1 MQETLHIKQ
10 RNTHITTRSDDF
22 PVLEKGAVN
31 RFSNAR
37 FVNKTAEI
45 WNLCP
50 KEIKQE
56 QKFERAKVL
65 IKEYCKTM
73 PV

>member
-1 MQETLHIKQ
+1 MA
-10 RNTHITTRSDDF
+10 TRSDDF

-31 RFSNAR
+31 KFSNAR

-50 KEIKQE
+50 KEIN
-56 QKFERAKVL
+56 
-65 IKEYCKTM
+65 
-73 PV
+73 